1 MKDST
6 AVPSDFSLEEWINN
20 PLKDAEVIED
30 LVVQDWMQNSENE
43 SESFDE
49 VNHIYKNEV
58 DDIYEIEWVNQDLA
72 EQKTLTLKQR
82 RILGNL
88 YYYWRSYKDSS
99 GQGGEVYNHVPCRT
113 RLQGRSPD
121 VAYITPQLLKHFG
134 DLEVFP
140 RSFPLIA
147 EIASPADL
155 AEELIAKSHEYLG
168 SGSEEVWL
176 IFPENRWIIIIT
188 KNQRLVFTSG
198 DIVYTQRLLN
208 GFSIAVDELLG

>member
-6 AVPSDFSLEEWINN
+6 AVPSSFSLEEWINN
-20 PLKDAEVIED
+20 PLKDAAITED
-30 LVVQDWMQNSENE
+30 IVEIDWMQNSEDK
-43 SESFDE
+43 SESLKR
-49 VNHIYKNEV
+49 I
-58 DDIYEIEWVNQDLA
+58 DDIYDEADEDYEIEWVKEQSA
-72 EQKTLTLKQR
+72 EQKTVTLKQR

-113 RLQGRSPD
+113 KIQGRSPD
-121 VAYITPQLLKHFG
+121 VAYITPQLSKHFG

-140 RSFPLIA
+140 QSFPLIA
-147 EIASPADL
+147 EVASPADL
-155 AEELIAKSHEYLG
+155 AEELIAKSHEYLR

-176 IFPENRWIIIIT
+176 IFPENRWVIIIT
-188 KNQRLVFTSG
+188 ENQRLIFGSG

-208 GFSIAVDELLG
+208 GFSIEVDELLG

>member
-20 PLKDAEVIED
+20 PLKDAEVTEDILIED
-30 LVVQDWMQNSENE
+30 LMQNSEDK
-43 SESFDE
+43 SESLDK
-49 VNHIYKNEV
+49 IDK
-58 DDIYEIEWVNQDLA
+58 IYEDIDQAYDIEWVNEDLT

-113 RLQGRSPD
+113 KIQGRSPD
-121 VAYITPQLLKHFG
+121 VAYITPHFLKHFG
-134 DLEVFP
+134 ELEIFP
-140 RSFPLIA
+140 QSFPLIA
-147 EIASPADL
+147 EVASPADL
-155 AEELIAKSHEYLG
+155 AEELIAKSHEYLR

-176 IFPENRWIIIIT
+176 IFPENRWIIVIT
-188 KNQRLVFTSG
+188 ENQRLVFASG

-208 GFSIAVDELLG
+208 GFSVAVDKLLE

>member
-6 AVPSDFSLEEWINN
+6 AVPSSFSLEEWINN
-20 PLKDAEVIED
+20 PLKDAQISEDIVEV
-30 LVVQDWMQNSENE
+30 DWMQNSSDK
-43 SESFDE
+43 SEPFDQI
-49 VNHIYKNEV
+49 HDTYAEV
-58 DDIYEIEWVNQDLA
+58 DEAYDIEWVNEELG

-88 YYYWRSYKDSS
+88 YYHWRSYKDIS

-113 RLQGRSPD
+113 KIQGRSPD
-121 VAYITPQLLKHFG
+121 VAYITPQLAEHFG

-140 RSFPLIA
+140 QSFPLIA
-147 EIASPADL
+147 EVASPADL
-155 AEELIAKSHEYLG
+155 GEELIAKSHEYLR
-168 SGSEEVWL
+168 SGSEEIWL

-188 KNQRLVFTSG
+188 ENQKLIFGSG

-208 GFSIAVDELLG
+208 GFSVEVDELLG

>member
-6 AVPSDFSLEEWINN
+6 AVPSSFSLEEWINN
-20 PLKDAEVIED
+20 PLKDAEISED
-30 LVVQDWMQNSENE
+30 ILEVDWMQNSGDK
-43 SESFDE
+43 SEPFDSINDTYE
-49 VNHIYKNEV
+49 EAGEA
-58 DDIYEIEWVNQDLA
+58 YEIEWVNEELG
-72 EQKTLTLKQR
+72 EQRTLTLKQR

-88 YYYWRSYKDSS
+88 YYHWRSYKDNS

-113 RLQGRSPD
+113 KIKGRSPD
-121 VAYITPQLLKHFG
+121 VAYITPQLAEHFG

-140 RSFPLIA
+140 QSFPLIA
-147 EIASPADL
+147 EVASPADL
-155 AEELIAKSHEYLG
+155 AEELIAKSHEYLR

-188 KNQRLVFTSG
+188 ENQKLIFGSG

-208 GFSIAVDELLG
+208 GFSVEVDELLG

>member
-6 AVPSDFSLEEWINN
+6 TIPSNFSLEEWINN
-20 PLKDAEVIED
+20 PLKDAENTED
-30 LVVQDWMQNSENE
+30 TLILDWMENSENKAE
-43 SESFDE
+43 SLEQVE
-49 VNHIYKNEV
+49 QVYKDV
-58 DDIYEIEWVNQDLA
+58 DDIYDIEWVNDDVT

-113 RLQGRSPD
+113 RIQGRSPD

-134 DLEVFP
+134 ELEVFP
-140 RSFPLIA
+140 QSFPLIA
-147 EIASPADL
+147 EVASPADL
-155 AEELIAKSHEYLG
+155 AEELIAKSQEYLR

-188 KNQRLVFTSG
+188 ENQRLVFSSG

-208 GFSIAVDELLG
+208 GFSVAVDQLLG